1 MTEKKHRYNKDY
13 KKSTTEEK
21 KEEVIEKPVKEK
33 KPKIVKKVVN
43 TKSGGF
49 LNVRKEPKVANNI
62 IGKLY
67 NGDVVTVVE
76 TVDQNWTKINTGYV
90 MSKFLE
96 DTK

>member
-13 KKSTTEEK
+13 KKTSFEDK
-21 KEEVIEKPVKEK
+21 KEEVVEKPEVPK
-33 KPKIVKKVVN
+33 KPKTIKKVVN

-49 LNVRKEPKVANNI
+49 LNVRKEPKVGNNI

-67 NGDVVTVVE
+67 NGDVVTVLE
-76 TVDQNWTKINTGYV
+76 TVDKDWTKVKEGYV
-90 MSKFLE
+90 MTRFLE